1 MPAYRTILTPT
12 LIARILTHIRKNWG
26 NSASSISTGYVEKL
40 VSALPP
46 RTSFWSWQALEALA
60 ADKADKAAEEDDPS
74 REANESEH
82 PDS

>member
-1 MPAYRTILTPT
+1 
-12 LIARILTHIRKNWG
+12 
-26 NSASSISTGYVEKL
+26 VEKL

-60 ADKADKAAEEDDPS
+60 ADKADKAVEEDDPS